1 MSQKV
6 RSFTY
11 LVLVVAGVV
20 LVATGVI
27 QAEDLGDWAAVVG
40 EAAVTA
46 GAVLARIKTPPINPE

>member
-6 RSFTY
+6 RSHTY
-11 LVLVVAGVV
+11 LVLIVAGVV

-27 QAEDLGDWAAVVG
+27 QAEDLEDWAAVVG
-40 EAAVTA
+40 KAAVTA